1 MKAVRFHQY
10 GDPDVLRYEDVE
22 QPVPGAGQV
31 RVRVAA
37 TSFNLVD
44 ANIRAGFM
52 QGPIPVTLPHSPGID
67 VAGTVDALGEGV
79 TAVPVGDQVI
89 GFLPMAGPGAA
100 AEYVLAPVEALT
112 PAPKSVALSDA
123 AALPLVGL
131 TAWQA
136 LFEHVKLT
144 AGQRVLVNGA
154 GGAVGGYA
162 VQLAKQAGAVV
173 IATAGPRSSRCVT
186 AAGADKVIDH
196 TTADIAAA
204 VSQPVDVVLN
214 LAPVEPAQLDALLG
228 LIRPGGDAQWRA
240 IWPVVTGRGRDPRAG
255 DAAGDRI
262 PQVHDLVA
270 GNNFSAVCRSVGIP
284 FDAWVEARPAKR
296 NPDRPRLCD
305 QHVLSIRRPAVDCR
319 PHSRPP
325 DVPRR
330 NHADPRPYEYE
341 CRWLRDHAERVA
353 RPDRRPRVRLRRK
366 PRYPG
371 VPR

>member
-37 TSFNLVD
+37 TSFNPVD

-79 TAVPVGDQVI
+79 TGIQVGNQVI
-89 GFLPMAGPGAA
+89 GFLPMTGPGAA

-136 LFEHVKLT
+136 LFEHAELT

-162 VQLAKQAGAVV
+162 VQLAQQAGAFV
-173 IATAGPRSSRCVT
+173 IATAGPRSSRRVT
-186 AAGADKVIDH
+186 AAGADEVIDH
-196 TTADIAAA
+196 TTADVATA

-228 LIRPGGDAQWRA
+228 LVRPGGVLVNTTVWMPAPSDEERGVRGIDLFVRSDAEQLSHLAALIDGGELRVEVA
-240 IWPVVTGRGRDPRAG
+240 RQVPLAELPALHA
-255 DAAGDRI
+255 DAAAGAL
-262 PQVHDLVA
+262 PSGKVVVVA
-270 GNNFSAVCRSVGIP
+270 SGG
-284 FDAWVEARPAKR
+284 
-296 NPDRPRLCD
+296 
-305 QHVLSIRRPAVDCR
+305 
-319 PHSRPP
+319 
-325 DVPRR
+325 
-330 NHADPRPYEYE
+330 
-341 CRWLRDHAERVA
+341 
-353 RPDRRPRVRLRRK
+353 
-366 PRYPG
+366 
-371 VPR
+371 